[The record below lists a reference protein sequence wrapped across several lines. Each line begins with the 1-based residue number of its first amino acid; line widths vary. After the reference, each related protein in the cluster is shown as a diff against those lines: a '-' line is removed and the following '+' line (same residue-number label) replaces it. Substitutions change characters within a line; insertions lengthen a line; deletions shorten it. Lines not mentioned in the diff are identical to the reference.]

1 MGHQYQEVK
10 DLTVQQHQEI
20 KDVIGHGISIWR
32 SVVEWAV
39 DEAKAGRD
47 FLQISSCTW
56 NKEGDGL
63 GSWRQF
69 ISEDMKMT
77 FLKSG
82 GNISK
87 RGNNRQDMAKE

>member
-10 DLTVQQHQEI
+10 DLIVQQHQEI

-32 SVVEWAV
+32 SVVEWLWMRQRQV
-39 DEAKAGRD
+39 ET
-47 FLQISSCTW
+47 LQISSCTW

-69 ISEDMKMT
+69 IFEDMK
-77 FLKSG
+77 
-82 GNISK
+82 
-87 RGNNRQDMAKE
+87 